1 MKRLII
7 SFIVLASFFVFS
19 CDTTSDHECNRSAMN
34 ELVFISFHCSDATY
48 ISKNGYA
55 DYNDCINKNMNI
67 VELTIISCKG
77 RDGVYP

>member
-7 SFIVLASFFVFS
+7 SFILLTSLFVFS
-19 CDTTSDHECNRSAMN
+19 CDNTSDRECNKSAMN
-34 ELVFISFHCSDATY
+34 ELVFISFHCSDAIYLT
-48 ISKNGYA
+48 KNGYA
-55 DYNDCINKNMNI
+55 NYDDCLKNNMNI